1 MPPAKGQLNKP
12 TYLCFFAFL
21 FLLHLKMKK
30 IVSEFSRYLG
40 PHYFLNDS
48 ENPLVLHFISLVSLM
63 GIRKAMVM
71 KMHWEAFLFITLCLQ
86 S

>member
-1 MPPAKGQLNKP
+1 MPPAKGQLNKL
-12 TYLCFFAFL
+12 TYLYFFAFL

-30 IVSEFSRYLG
+30 KISEFSGYLG
-40 PHYFLNDS
+40 PHYVLNDS

-63 GIRKAMVM
+63 GIQKVMVM
-71 KMHWEAFLFITLCLQ
+71 KMHWEAFLFITLHLQ